1 MTRVSSGSLA
11 LLPATQLRDLI
22 AERSVSPVEV
32 VTAVLDRVVARE
44 PEVNAF
50 ATLAAESAMEAAR
63 AAERSVMVGGPLGP
77 LHGIPV
83 TIKDLAATKGLL
95 TQRGSKAFAG
105 HVPHEDAPF
114 VARLKAA
121 GAIVIG
127 KTTTS
132 EFGWSALSRSPLTGY
147 THNPWKHGYQAG
159 GSSSGA
165 GAAAGAGYGPLHQ
178 GTDAAGSIRVPAH
191 FCGVFG
197 LKPTYGR
204 VPLVPMGNLDYS
216 SHAGP
221 ITRTVSDAALMLGV
235 MAGPDP
241 RDHSSLPDDE
251 RGFTVARSP
260 LRGLKV
266 AYSPDLGHARVDPEV
281 AGLVEGAAK
290 LFAELGAVVEQ
301 VTPAWGSSGPELVRP
316 LWMAHMSI
324 LARHLPE
331 FREGMDRGLVACID
345 EGLSLSARDY
355 MELRERKFAYCGAIG
370 RWFEDWDLL
379 LTPAASVAAFPVE
392 RVQPDHWPKHEWDW
406 LQWAE
411 FSYPFNFTGMP
422 AASIPCGKTTGG
434 LPVGLQ
440 IVGRRFD
447 EAGVLAAAA
456 AFEKAVPI
464 SVAG

>member
-1 MTRVSSGSLA
+1 V
-11 LLPATQLRDLI
+11 
-22 AERSVSPVEV
+22 
-32 VTAVLDRVVARE
+32 
-44 PEVNAF
+44 
-50 ATLAAESAMEAAR
+50 
-63 AAERSVMVGGPLGP
+63 
-77 LHGIPV
+77 PV
-83 TIKDLAATKGLL
+83 TIKDLAATKGLP

-105 HVPHEDAPF
+105 HVPEEDAPF

-127 KTTTS
+127 KTATS

-147 THNPWKHGYQAG
+147 THNPSKHGYQAG

-178 GTDAAGSIRVPAH
+178 GTDAAGSIRIPAH

-204 VPLVPMGNLDYS
+204 VPLVPVGNLDYS

-221 ITRTVSDAALMLGV
+221 ITRNVADAALMLSV

-241 RDHSSLPDDE
+241 GDHSSLPGDQ
-251 RGFTVARSP
+251 RGFPAAPAS
-260 LRGLKV
+260 LRGMKV
-266 AYSPDLGHARVDPEV
+266 AYSSDLGHARVDPEI
-281 AGLVEGAAK
+281 AAIIEDAVK
-290 LFAELGAVVEQ
+290 VFAALGAVVEE
-301 VTPAWGSSGPELVRP
+301 VTPAWGPSGPALARP
-316 LWMAHMSI
+316 LWRAHMSL
-324 LARHLPE
+324 LARHLPQ
-331 FREGMDRGLVACID
+331 FRGDMDPGLVACIE
-345 EGLSLSARDY
+345 EGLSMSARDY

-379 LTPAASVAAFPVE
+379 LTPAASVAAFAVD
-392 RVQPDHWPKHEWDW
+392 RVQPGHWPAHEWDW
-406 LQWAE
+406 LRWAE

-422 AASIPCGKTTGG
+422 AASIPCGRTKDG

-447 EAGVLAAAA
+447 DAGVLGAAA
-456 AFEKAVPI
+456 AFEAAL
-464 SVAG
+464 S

>member
-1 MTRVSSGSLA
+1 MTGASSDSLA
-11 LLPATQLRDLI
+11 LLPATKLRDLV
-22 AERSVSPVEV
+22 AKRSVSPVEIV
-32 VTAVLDRVVARE
+32 AAVLDRVAARE

-50 ATLAAESAMEAAR
+50 AALAPESAMQAAR
-63 AAERSVMVGGPLGP
+63 AAETSVMAGGPLGP
-77 LHGIPV
+77 LHGVPV
-83 TIKDLAATKGLL
+83 TIKDLAATMGLP

-105 HVPHEDAPF
+105 HVPDEDAPF

-178 GTDAAGSIRVPAH
+178 GTDAAGSIRIPAH

-204 VPLVPMGNLDYS
+204 VPLAPVGNLDYS

-221 ITRTVSDAALMLGV
+221 ITRNVADAALMLSV

-241 RDHSSLPDDE
+241 RDHSSLPADQ
-251 RGFTVARSP
+251 RSFTAAPSS

-266 AYSPDLGHARVDPEV
+266 AYSPHLGHARVDPEI
-281 AGLVEGAAK
+281 AALVEDAAK

-301 VTPAWGSSGPELVRP
+301 VTPAWGPSGPQLVRP
-316 LWMAHMSI
+316 LWMAHMSV
-324 LARHLPE
+324 LARHLSE
-331 FREGMDRGLVACID
+331 FHDEMDPGLVACI
-345 EGLSLSARDY
+345 EQGLSLSARDY

-392 RVQPDHWPKHEWDW
+392 RVQPDHWPEHEWDW

-422 AASIPCGKTTGG
+422 AASIPCGKTTDG
-434 LPVGLQ
+434 LPVGIQ

-456 AFEKAVPI
+456 AFEDALSI
-464 SVAG
+464 ST